1 MKRILLLGMVFALSL
16 AGQAVR
22 TNSGFAQNTLQ
33 RGNDQAATTPVGF
46 ALNYFGQVYSTTNV
60 STNGNLT
67 FGGNSSTTFLPVFFS
82 SVTAP
87 MIAPFYADVDTSAS
101 SVVSYGADIVNG
113 RRAFGV
119 NYVNVGYYDAKADRL
134 NSFQVVLIER
144 ADTGAGNFDVE
155 FNYDTI
161 NWDVADAT
169 RPGRAFAAV
178 GFSNGLQGSQNVAFE
193 LPGSLVPGG
202 FLNGG
207 PFALNRQS
215 RLSNGLPGRLVFEV
229 RNGVVNTPTLI
240 VQPNSTV
247 RNCPELTLV
256 ARGSGLPLS
265 SAAFQVTVVEN
276 GLSRPVTGFV
286 ATPVS
291 GLAPG
296 TYDFRVSYRSI
307 PRVGDTG
314 ADPNSTVALGIVIP
328 GGPNGGGFDVG
339 DLKVI
344 RNCAI
349 TLNCGSLPVQASL
362 GVPVLGRAVA
372 ADGVPPYV
380 YRAVQGVP
388 PGLAFSSE
396 GVLSGVPTIPGNYT
410 LQLRV
415 DDNSTSPVQFA
426 LTRCPLLVSGT
437 LTTLTGACMTPAGNA
452 GALYAGSI
460 QASGGAGPYRFALTS
475 GALPPGLSIN
485 SGGAIGGTIAASA
498 AGSYPF
504 GVTITDAAGSTAIVN
519 CGITVTGVV
528 IPTPSVS
535 SFSPSAAVV
544 GGAGFRLTLSGTNF
558 TPNSVLVWNGFEL
571 ATTFGS
577 ASSITAN
584 ITANL
589 LGGAGAAKL
598 VVRNGA
604 NVRSGE
610 FDFEVLVPLVVSGNE
625 PFTLRS
631 LLMGTPIVLT
641 GDGFFP
647 DAVVTLDGVRFAST
661 RVSSQ
666 RLMVMV
672 PGTLLV
678 RLALSAVR
686 VTNPNGIS
694 AAFRLNLPPVIP
706 TNPTFTVDRPALITD
721 QLIATVRLREA
732 PRQVLDGELEINF
745 VPAADNSPN
754 NGVNDFPRF
763 AATRTRR
770 LRFTLEANATEFRT
784 LIDQGTVAGTT
795 TIALSSLTDGND
807 TVVFMDQLT
816 QTVVV
821 DAAPPLILPGG
832 VVMVRT
838 ATGFNVEIT
847 ALSTVR
853 NLTAGSLVFNLA
865 TGVSNSGATT
875 FSIENLAA
883 ASAAWFQSERGRAEG
898 GGFRITLPFTF
909 EGDFNNISSVQVT
922 LTNSRGAGAA
932 VSGGRR

>member
-1 MKRILLLGMVFALSL
+1 MKRSLLLGLVFAVGL

-22 TNSGFAQNTLQ
+22 TNSGFTQNTLQ
-33 RGNDQAATTPVGF
+33 RGNEQAATAPVGF

-67 FGGNSSTTFLPVFFS
+67 FGGNSNPSFLPVFFS

-119 NYVNVGYYDAKADRL
+119 NYVGVGYYDARADRR

-144 ADTGAGNFDVE
+144 SDTGTGNFDVE

-161 NWDVADAT
+161 QWDVADAT

-193 LPGSLVPGG
+193 LPGSLVPGA
-202 FLNGG
+202 FLNDG

-215 RLSNGLPGRLVFEV
+215 RLSNGVLGRLVFEV
-229 RNGVVNTPTLI
+229 RNGVVRTPTLI
-240 VQPNSTV
+240 LQPNSTV

-265 SAAFQVTVVEN
+265 SAAFQAAVVEN
-276 GLSRPVTGFV
+276 GLSRPVTAFT

-314 ADPNSTVALGIVIP
+314 ADPNSNVALSIVVP

-339 DLKVI
+339 DLKVV

-349 TLNCGSLPVQASL
+349 TLNCGSLPTQAAL

-388 PGLAFSSE
+388 AGLVFSNE
-396 GVLSGVPTIPGNYT
+396 GVLSGVPTIPGNHSM
-410 LQLRV
+410 QLRV

-426 LTRCPLLVSGT
+426 LARCPLLVSGT
-437 LTTLTGACMTPAGNA
+437 LPALTGACLTPAGNA
-452 GALYAGSI
+452 GAAYVGSI

-475 GALPPGLSIN
+475 GALPPGLAIN
-485 SGGAIGGTIAASA
+485 SSGAIGGTIATSA

-504 GVTITDAAGSTAIVN
+504 GVTITDATGATALVN
-519 CGITVTGVV
+519 CGIAVTGVV
-528 IPTPSVS
+528 IPTPSVT

-544 GGAGFRLTLSGTNF
+544 GGASFRLVLNGTNF
-558 TPNSVLVWNGFEL
+558 TPSSVLVWNGFEL
-571 ATTFGS
+571 ATTFTS
-577 ASSITAN
+577 ATSITAN

-604 NVRSGE
+604 NVQSGE
-610 FDFEVLVPLVVSGNE
+610 FDFEVLVPLVVSGSE
-625 PFTLRS
+625 PATLRAS
-631 LLMGTPIVLT
+631 TTATTIVVT
-641 GDGFFP
+641 GNGFFP
-647 DAVVTLDGVRFAST
+647 DAVLSIGGSRVAST
-661 RVSSQ
+661 RVSAQ
-666 RLMVMV
+666 RINAAVGPV
-672 PGTLLV
+672 TAGPLL
-678 RLALSAVR
+678 LR
-686 VTNPNGIS
+686 VTNPNGAS
-694 AAFRLNLPPVIP
+694 ADLTLNVTPSITVS
-706 TNPTFTVDRPALITD
+706 PTFTVDRPALVTD
-721 QLIATVRLREA
+721 QSTAVVRLSQA
-732 PRQVLDGELEINF
+732 PGQALAGVLDITF
-745 VPAADNSPN
+745 VAAADNAPN
-754 NGVNDFPRF
+754 NGANDFPRF
-763 AATRTRR
+763 AATSTRR
-770 LRFTLEANATEFRT
+770 VPFTLAANATEFRT
-784 LIDQGTVAGTT
+784 PIDQGTVAGTA
-795 TIALSSLTDGND
+795 TITLSSLTVGGVDLLGGQR
-807 TVVFMDQLT
+807 FT
-816 QTVVV
+816 QTLVVE
-821 DAAPPLILPGG
+821 AAPPLILAGG
-832 VVMVRT
+832 VGMVRT

-853 NLTAGSLVFNLA
+853 NLTAGSLVFSLA
-865 TGVSNSGATT
+865 SGIANSGAAT
-875 FSIENLAA
+875 FAIDNLAA
-883 ASAAWFQSERGRAEG
+883 ASTAWFQSERGRTEG
-898 GGFRITLPFTF
+898 GAFRITLPFTF